1 MDLEREFLQDG
12 VGVLGPIIDNEQ
24 CINLKNQFSKI
35 RPIDAQFFKEKVFL
49 KENEFDP
56 KKSHYGTGPGIGRN
70 LTERVNLDFIEK
82 NPIVQETLAKVLGSD
97 YKIMGKKFVMG
108 LPENMIPDWI
118 NKRSKNLGF
127 VNLCALVR
135 PEFRDM
141 TYFHGIDYQDRKSVV

>member
-12 VGVLGPIIDNEQ
+12 VSVLGPIIDNEQ

-56 KKSHYGTGPGIGRN
+56 EKSHYGTGPGIGRN

-82 NPIVQETLAKVLGSD
+82 NS
-97 YKIMGKKFVMG
+97 
-108 LPENMIPDWI
+108 
-118 NKRSKNLGF
+118 
-127 VNLCALVR
+127 
-135 PEFRDM
+135 
-141 TYFHGIDYQDRKSVV
+141 